1 MRAVRIDHTG
11 HTTFVELTH
20 EQIEAMTE
28 TQRQEE
34 IANLRK
40 WADGEI
46 KQGRLV
52 VEVEAPG
59 AEGVQVHKGGML
71 RLEVFQYESHE
82 QPVGG

>member
-1 MRAVRIDHTG
+1 MRLIRVDRTG
-11 HTTFVELTH
+11 HTIARELTR

-28 TQRQEE
+28 EQREEE
-34 IANLRK
+34 IARLRT

-59 AEGVQVHKGGML
+59 GEGVQVHKGHKP
-71 RLEVFQYESHE
+71 RLGVFQYESHE
-82 QPVGG
+82 PLVGG